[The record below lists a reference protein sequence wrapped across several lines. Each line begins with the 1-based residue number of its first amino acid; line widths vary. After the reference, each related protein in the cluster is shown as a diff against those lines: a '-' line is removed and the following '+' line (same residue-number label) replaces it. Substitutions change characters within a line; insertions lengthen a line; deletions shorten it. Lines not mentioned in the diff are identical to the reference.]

1 MVPLS
6 PLRWRQHASLPKALR
21 RLLPS
26 APALSTRPRCA
37 SQRCRRAHSAG
48 ASEFHSLR
56 GRAASARTAVLLSS
70 GGVRQPLIERL
81 EPLFNAVMPD
91 ALGLVRANQAAR
103 RVLSDEAWPALVSAD
118 FGGGKAPRI
127 GCLNIDMVTMSAR
140 EWLDE
145 AHRVLVRGE
154 TLSKMSHCPLCFNF
168 KVFLAVMMPLAAAA
182 VEAGLPDELRRA
194 PTTSGRS
201 CALRAASASGCA
213 TT

>member
-1 MVPLS
+1 M
-6 PLRWRQHASLPKALR
+6 
-21 RLLPS
+21 
-26 APALSTRPRCA
+26 
-37 SQRCRRAHSAG
+37 
-48 ASEFHSLR
+48 
-56 GRAASARTAVLLSS
+56 LLSS

-154 TLSKMSHCPLCFNF
+154 TLSKMSHCPLCFYF
-168 KVFLAVMMPLAAAA
+168 KVVLAAMMPLAVAA
-182 VEAGLPDELRRA
+182 VEAGRPDELRRA
-194 PTTSGRS
+194 PTSGRS
-201 CALRAASASGCA
+201 CALRAASTSGCA

>member
-1 MVPLS
+1 V
-6 PLRWRQHASLPKALR
+6 AAA
-21 RLLPS
+21 RLAAKS
-26 APALSTRPRCA
+26 APAPPP
-37 SQRCRRAHSAG
+37 QRAG
-48 ASEFHSLR
+48 AFDSPALRIAARLKSPLAGAFEFHSLR
-56 GRAASARTAVLLSS
+56 GRAAVARTAALLSL
-70 GGVRQPLIERL
+70 GGVRQPLIERQ
-81 EPLFNAVMPD
+81 EPFFNAVMPD

-127 GCLNIDMVTMSAR
+127 GYLCIDMVTMFAR
-140 EWLDE
+140 DWLDE

-168 KVFLAVMMPLAAAA
+168 KIVLAAMTPLAAAA
-182 VEAGLPDELRRA
+182 AEAGLPDELRRA
-194 PTTSGRS
+194 PTSGRS